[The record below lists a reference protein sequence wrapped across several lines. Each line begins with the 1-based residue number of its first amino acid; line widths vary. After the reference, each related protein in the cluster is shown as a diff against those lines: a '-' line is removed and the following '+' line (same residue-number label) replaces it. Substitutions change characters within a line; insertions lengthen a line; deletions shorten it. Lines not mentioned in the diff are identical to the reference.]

1 MASSQSYIVH
11 RSVHIEAAFSVLTPA
26 SLFHLR
32 MCVHDLSSTTE
43 AALTPVI
50 LSQPFRNGLLTRGVN
65 SLNGGNV
72 PAITRKQ
79 GHQALERIIQMHN
92 MQYVTSRSTRAMP
105 AWHNTST
112 DFHKEAI
119 FLRESYLSGVSIFC
133 INRSKILKVIIFVQ
147 ANSNYLLEI

>member
-1 MASSQSYIVH
+1 MLLNVKYTDYLIVATSQGYKVQ
-11 RSVHIEAAFSVLTPA
+11 RSVHIEAPA
-26 SLFHLR
+26 SFYHLR

-79 GHQALERIIQMHN
+79 GHQALERIVYMYN
-92 MQYVTSRSTRAMP
+92 MLMQYVTSRSTRAMP
-105 AWHNTST
+105 TWHNTST

-119 FLRESYLSGVSIFC
+119 F
-133 INRSKILKVIIFVQ
+133 
-147 ANSNYLLEI
+147 

>member
-1 MASSQSYIVH
+1 MATSQGYKVQ
-11 RSVHIEAAFSVLTPA
+11 RSLHIEAPA
-26 SLFHLR
+26 SLYHLR

-79 GHQALERIIQMHN
+79 GHQALERIIYMHN

-105 AWHNTST
+105 TWHNTST
-112 DFHKEAI
+112 DFHKEDI
-119 FLRESYLSGVSIFC
+119 F
-133 INRSKILKVIIFVQ
+133 
-147 ANSNYLLEI
+147 